1 MIETLKAQISVFD
14 YCIEQVRNSIY
25 FHLEEYSDQY
35 YGFMEDIKR
44 MEDKRNEL
52 MIELISELNSIQSK

>member
-14 YCIEQVRNSIY
+14 YCIEQVRDSIY
-25 FHLEEYSDQY
+25 FHLEEYGEQY
-35 YGFMEDIKR
+35 YGFMDDIKR

-52 MIELISELNSIQSK
+52 ISELNSIQSK